1 MSRGKRARVLS
12 ADGWKWI
19 QGKPGIK
26 IGQTRFIQNF
36 PEFKGKQL
44 FKTMLSD
51 NKTSLEAHSN
61 DDQNIK
67 TKKDPSSDLM
77 GLLNK
82 LAQPSSFIFSP
93 NQNLVWNTNCAALEK
108 EPAIRRVQIY

>member
-67 TKKDPSSDLM
+67 TKRVSSSELM
-77 GLLNK
+77 DLLNK
-82 LAQPSSFIFSP
+82 LAQPSFFIPLYLF
-93 NQNLVWNTNCAALEK
+93 L
-108 EPAIRRVQIY
+108 

>member
-26 IGQTRFIQNF
+26 IGQTRFKRNF
-36 PEFKGKQL
+36 PEIKGKQL
-44 FKTMLSD
+44 FKTMISN

-67 TKKDPSSDLM
+67 TKKVSSSDLM
-77 GLLNK
+77 DLLNK
-82 LAQPSSFIFSP
+82 LAQPSSFISSP
-93 NQNLVWNTNCAALEK
+93 NQNLVWNNDCAASEK
-108 EPAIRRVQIY
+108 EQAIRRVQIY

>member
-26 IGQTRFIQNF
+26 IGQSRFIRNF

-44 FKTMLSD
+44 FKIMISN
-51 NKTSLEAHSN
+51 NKTSLESQSN

-67 TKKDPSSDLM
+67 TKKVSSSDCL
-77 GLLNK
+77 
-82 LAQPSSFIFSP
+82 
-93 NQNLVWNTNCAALEK
+93 
-108 EPAIRRVQIY
+108 

>member
-26 IGQTRFIQNF
+26 IGQSRFIRNF

-44 FKTMLSD
+44 FKIMISN
-51 NKTSLEAHSN
+51 NKASFKAQSN
-61 DDQNIK
+61 NDQNIK

-93 NQNLVWNTNCAALEK
+93 NQNFVWNTNCAALEK